1 MRAAHKTSNKQG
13 FSLIEVLMFLAIMGV
28 LLGIALPHV
37 ASANDYRAAR
47 DRRNAQE
54 LSSFAAATQI
64 AGLNLIVEDNLKVT
78 VTNLMRGGIPTTG
91 AFKGH
96 LFVGPRL
103 EPADADAAAE
113 YLRIENGSVIY
124 RYDRPKS

>member
-1 MRAAHKTSNKQG
+1 MRVKSQLQKNG
-13 FSLIEVLMFLAIMGV
+13 FSLIEVLMFLAIVGII
-28 LLGIALPHV
+28 LGIALPHL
-37 ASANDYRAAR
+37 ASSNDYRAAR

-54 LSSFAAATQI
+54 LSSFAAATQA
-64 AGLNLIVEDNLKVT
+64 AGLNLIVEDDVKVT
-78 VTNLMRGGIPTTG
+78 VTNLMRGGIPTAG

-103 EPADADAAAE
+103 LTEDAEAATQ

-124 RYDRPKS
+124 RYDKPAS

>member
-1 MRAAHKTSNKQG
+1 MRVDQPTPRNHG
-13 FSLIEVLMFLAIMGV
+13 FSLIEMLMFLAIMGI
-28 LLGIALPHV
+28 LLGIALPHMS
-37 ASANDYRAAR
+37 SANDYRAAR

-54 LSSFAAATQI
+54 LSSFAAATQV
-64 AGLNLIVEDNLKVT
+64 AGLNLIVENDVKVT

-103 EPADADAAAE
+103 QPADADAAAA

-124 RYDRPKS
+124 RYDPPAP